1 MFFHKQRLYAFTL
14 LLLFTIF
21 CSSASAAS
29 LQDKLDG
36 LKKQATEKQT
46 EIDSAKSKENTISEQ
61 MRTIAEQV
69 DNATAAYNEIKGQLD
84 ETQKKI
90 DENEDLL
97 KKTQQ
102 NLDKREKVLYKRLRD
117 IYMHG
122 QISYIEV
129 LVGADSFSDFLT
141 RMDLIKR
148 IIKYDY
154 DLINGILAEKQV
166 ITDTKKEL
174 ETDRSKTEKLT
185 QSAKEKADILQN
197 KKAQQQTLLDK
208 VKNDRATAERAYDEL
223 MAASRQVEQMILAY
237 TSSNSDDYA
246 GGGSGQFIWPISGPI
261 TSPFGWRTHP
271 IYGTRI
277 FHSGIDIGGDYGLP
291 IHAAAAGTVI
301 YAGWISGYG
310 NAVIIS
316 HGGGLQTLYGHN
328 QSLNVSEG
336 QRVSQGQVISFC
348 GSTGNST
355 GPHCHFEVRKNGEP
369 VNPLNYL

>member
-1 MFFHKQRLYAFTL
+1 ML
-14 LLLFTIF
+14 LASAVF
-21 CSSASAAS
+21 CSSVSAES
-29 LQDKLDG
+29 LQNKLDS
-36 LKKQATEKQT
+36 LKQQANDKQT
-46 EIDSAKSKENTISEQ
+46 EINSAKSKEMTVSEQ
-61 MRTIAEQV
+61 LRSIAEEV
-69 DNATAAYNEIKGQLD
+69 DAASAAYDDVKNQLD
-84 ETQKKI
+84 ATQKKI
-90 DENEDLL
+90 DDNEALL

-102 NLDKREKVLYKRLRD
+102 NLDRREKILDKRLRD

-129 LVGADSFSDFLT
+129 LVGANSFSDFLT
-141 RMDLIKR
+141 RMDMIKR

-154 DLINGILAEKQV
+154 DLISSILQEKQT

-174 ETDRSKTEKLT
+174 EADHSKTEKLA
-185 QSAKEKADILQN
+185 QAAKEKADILQN
-197 KKAQQQTLLDK
+197 KKSQQQALLNK
-208 VKNDRATAERAYDEL
+208 VKNDRETAERAYDEI

-237 TSSNSDDYA
+237 TSSNSDDYS
-246 GGGSGQFIWPISGPI
+246 GGGSGQFIWPLSGPI

-271 IYGTRI
+271 IFGTHT
-277 FHSGIDIGGDYGLP
+277 FHSGIDIGGDYGTP
-291 IHAAAAGTVI
+291 IHAAADGTVI

-336 QRVSQGQVISFC
+336 QRVVQGQVIAFC
-348 GSTGNST
+348 GATGNAT

>member
-1 MFFHKQRLYAFTL
+1 MFFHKRLWYVLTTTVVL
-14 LLLFTIF
+14 IF
-21 CSSASAAS
+21 FCGSVFAAS

-36 LKKQATEKQT
+36 LKKQANDKQT
-46 EIDSAKSKENTISEQ
+46 EINSAKAKEDTISEQ
-61 MRTIAEQV
+61 MRTLAEQV
-69 DNATAAYNEIKGQLD
+69 DSATAAYNEVKGQLD
-84 ETQKKI
+84 TTQKKI
-90 DENEDLL
+90 DENEALL

-102 NLDKREKVLYKRLRD
+102 NLDKREKILHKRLRD

-148 IIKYDY
+148 IIRYDY
-154 DLINGILAEKQV
+154 DLINGILQEKQV
-166 ITDTKKEL
+166 IVNTKKEL
-174 ETDRSKTEKLT
+174 EDDRSKTEKLT
-185 QSAKEKADILQN
+185 QTAKEKADILQQ
-197 KKAQQQTLLDK
+197 KKAQQQALLDK

-237 TSSNSDDYA
+237 TSSNSDDNA

-271 IYGTRI
+271 IYGTQI
-277 FHSGIDIGGDYGLP
+277 FHSGIDIGGDYGEP
-291 IHAAAAGTVI
+291 IHAAADGTVI
-301 YAGWISGYG
+301 FTGWISGYG

-316 HGGGLQTLYGHN
+316 HGGNLQTLYGHN

-336 QRVSQGQVISFC
+336 QHVSQGQVIAFC

-355 GPHCHFEVRKNGEP
+355 GPHSHFEVRKNGEP